1 MGEQAL
7 RNTETP
13 EKRDRLVAYSAL
25 KSVSM
30 RGLRVPRQI
39 SASIMPESACL
50 HLDRHAKLIS
60 RAGSAHPPHHEEFA
74 CR

>member
-30 RGLRVPRQI
+30 RGLRVPRRT
-39 SASIMPESACL
+39 SAAIMPEAACQ
-50 HLDRHAKLIS
+50 HLDRLAKLIHT
-60 RAGSAHPPHHEEFA
+60 AGSAHPPHLEEFA